1 MNSDQNILDKI
12 NKIMQLV
19 IVSSEFN
26 TAYKGI
32 LLCAEKNKTYAQPFG
47 CLLLAKGG
55 LENNAL
61 PNYCEKASPISI
73 GLRRDLRSL

>member
-55 LENNAL
+55 
-61 PNYCEKASPISI
+61 
-73 GLRRDLRSL
+73 

>member
-55 LENNAL
+55 LGKTTL
-61 PNYCEKASPISI
+61 CQTIVKSIPLLI